1 MIFVDAIGS
10 FGMIRSRLKDR
21 RSKKRDRRRYGR
33 KRFRKNLSTAA
44 CKTSG
49 RAFIALISDIS
60 SHGAFIKTHRRFM
73 VGEEVAMTI
82 TFPATGESRMVN
94 GKIVRLS
101 PKGVGVNFTV
111 YFKNK

>member
-1 MIFVDAIGS
+1 
-10 FGMIRSRLKDR
+10 
-21 RSKKRDRRRYGR
+21 
-33 KRFRKNLSTAA
+33 
-44 CKTSG
+44 
-49 RAFIALISDIS
+49 
-60 SHGAFIKTHRRFM
+60 M